1 MTRSRP
7 WTRRL
12 RRIPPEAAMWT
23 AGLVVLACTDPN
35 AESLFGL
42 CVFKALGFEFCPGCG
57 LGHAVAHLFRGEW
70 AASFAAYPLGPFAVV
85 VLTGRVG
92 SLVRQ
97 ALHHPD
103 LPSPPYPTRHV

>member
-1 MTRSRP
+1 MMRVRT

-12 RRIPPEAAMWT
+12 RRIPPEAVLWT
-23 AGLVVLACTDPN
+23 TGLIALACTDPN

-70 AASFAAYPLGPFAVV
+70 AASFAAHPLGPFAVV
-85 VLTGRVG
+85 VLSGRVG

-97 ALHHPD
+97 ALRLPD
-103 LPSPPYPTRHV
+103 PPFPIQPIRHV